1 MLQWEGYKMANLGN
15 IYRKNGTVHGE
26 SEKKA
31 NLSNIYRK
39 YGTVIALFV
48 LVLIISVMNSKFLS
62 MYNILNIFRQVSING
77 LIAFGMTFV
86 ILTGGIDLSVGAILA
101 LTGMV
106 LGLMIASGTPDLIAI
121 PLVLLLGALLGWFNG
136 VLISKVK
143 LQAFI
148 VTLATMTMFSGIT
161 MIISDG
167 IPAMGIT
174 ENSPLLNFF
183 SQGDILGIPF
193 PMIVLLVVF
202 TLLLIVL
209 QKTVFGR
216 GVYAIGGN
224 EEVARLSS
232 LPTDRIKTSVY
243 IISGAMSALA
253 GVILTSRLSSSQPTA
268 GSGFELDAIAAVVIG
283 GTSLAGG
290 RGRLFGTLI
299 GVLIIGVL
307 NNGLNIIGVSAF
319 YQQFIKGL
327 VILLAVILDRKSS
340 R

>member
-1 MLQWEGYKMANLGN
+1 MERA
-15 IYRKNGTVHGE
+15 
-26 SEKKA
+26 KKA

-48 LVLIISVMNSKFLS
+48 LVLIISIMNSKFLS
-62 MYNILNIFRQVSING
+62 MYNILNVFRQVSING

-106 LGLMIASGTPDLIAI
+106 LGLMVASGTPDLIAI

-174 ENSPLLNFF
+174 KNSPLLNFF

-202 TLLLIVL
+202 GLLLILL

-243 IISGAMSALA
+243 IISGVMSALA

-268 GSGFELDAIAAVVIG
+268 GAGFELDAIAAVVIG

-290 RGRLFGTLI
+290 KGRLFGTLI

>member
-1 MLQWEGYKMANLGN
+1 MDKFGSL
-15 IYRKNGTVHGE
+15 
-26 SEKKA
+26 
-31 NLSNIYRK
+31 YRK

-48 LVLIISVMNSKFLS
+48 LVLIISIMNFKFLS
-62 MYNILNIFRQVSING
+62 MYNILNVFRQVSING

-101 LTGMV
+101 LSGMV
-106 LGLMIASGTPDLIAI
+106 LGIMIASGTPDIIAI
-121 PLVLLLGALLGWFNG
+121 PTVLLLGAMLGWFNG
-136 VLISKVK
+136 VLISKIK

-148 VTLATMTMFSGIT
+148 VTLATMTMFRGIT

-174 ENSPLLNFF
+174 DQSPVLNFF
-183 SQGDILGIPF
+183 SQGSILGIPF
-193 PMIVLLVVF
+193 PMILLVVVF
-202 TLLLIVL
+202 TILLILL
-209 QKTVFGR
+209 QNTVFGR

-243 IISGAMSALA
+243 IISGVMSALA

-290 RGRLFGTLI
+290 RGRLFGTFI

>member
-1 MLQWEGYKMANLGN
+1 
-15 IYRKNGTVHGE
+15 
-26 SEKKA
+26 
-31 NLSNIYRK
+31 
-39 YGTVIALFV
+39 
-48 LVLIISVMNSKFLS
+48 
-62 MYNILNIFRQVSING
+62 MYNILNVFRQVSING

-86 ILTGGIDLSVGAILA
+86 ILTSGIDLSVGAILG
-101 LTGMV
+101 LSGMI
-106 LGLMIASGTPDLIAI
+106 LGLMITAGVPDYLAV
-121 PLVLLLGALLGWFNG
+121 LSVLLIGAMLGLFNG
-136 VLISKVK
+136 VLISKVR

-148 VTLATMTMFSGIT
+148 VTLATMTMFRGVT

-167 IPAMGIT
+167 IPAMGLT
-174 ENSPLLNFF
+174 NDAPVLDFF
-183 SQGDILGIPF
+183 SQGSIFGIPF
-193 PMIVLLVVF
+193 PMIIFIIVF
-202 TLLLIVL
+202 FILLIIL
-209 QKTVFGR
+209 QNTVFGR

-232 LPTDRIKTSVY
+232 MPTDRIKTMVY
-243 IISGAMSALA
+243 VISGLMSALA

-268 GSGFELDAIAAVVIG
+268 GMSFELDAIAAVVIG

-290 RGRLFGTLI
+290 RGRLFGTFI

-340 R
+340 K

>member
-1 MLQWEGYKMANLGN
+1 MNNVETVQKKFRTAGLGDAYK
-15 IYRKNGTVHGE
+15 
-26 SEKKA
+26 
-31 NLSNIYRK
+31 K
-39 YGTVIALFV
+39 YGTFIILIALV
-48 LVLIISVMNSKFLS
+48 ILVSAINPKFMS
-62 MYNILNIFRQVSING
+62 MYNILNVFRQVSING

-86 ILTGGIDLSVGAILA
+86 ILTGGIDLSVGAILG
-101 LTGMV
+101 LCGMI
-106 LGLMIASGTPDLIAI
+106 LGMLLMNGVSELIAI
-121 PLVLLLGALLGWFNG
+121 PTVILVGALLGAFNG
-136 VLISKVK
+136 FLIAKMK

-148 VTLATMTMFSGIT
+148 VTLATMTMFGGIT

-174 ENSPLLNFF
+174 KGSPVLDFF
-183 SQGDILGIPF
+183 SQGSIAGIPF

-202 TLLLIVL
+202 ILLLILL
-209 QKTVFGR
+209 QNTVFGR

-232 LPTDRIKTSVY
+232 LPTNRIKTWVY
-243 IISGAMSALA
+243 VISGTMAALA

-268 GSGFELDAIAAVVIG
+268 GAGFELDAIAAVVIG

-290 RGRLFGTLI
+290 RGRIFGTLI

-327 VILLAVILDRKSS
+327 VILFAILLDRKSAK
-340 R
+340 

>member
-1 MLQWEGYKMANLGN
+1 MQHKKKSWNLQQAEGYKVDKIGN
-15 IYRKNGTVHGE
+15 IYK
-26 SEKKA
+26 
-31 NLSNIYRK
+31 K
-39 YGTVIALFV
+39 YGTFIVLLV
-48 LVLIISVMNSKFLS
+48 LVLIISFMNPKFLS

-86 ILTGGIDLSVGAILA
+86 ILTGGIDLSVGAILG
-101 LTGMV
+101 LSGMI
-106 LGLMIASGTPDLIAI
+106 LGLLIASGTPDIIAI
-121 PLVLLLGALLGWFNG
+121 PAVLIIGALLGLFNG
-136 VLISKVK
+136 FFISKVK

-148 VTLATMTMFSGIT
+148 VTLATMTMFRGVT
-161 MIISDG
+161 MIMSDG

-174 ENSPLLNFF
+174 ANSPILDFF
-183 SQGDILGIPF
+183 SQGSVMGIPF
-193 PMIVLLVVF
+193 PMIIFIVVLII
-202 TLLLIVL
+202 LLIVL
-209 QKTVFGR
+209 QNTVFGR

-232 LPTDRIKTSVY
+232 MPTNRIKTMVY
-243 IISGAMSALA
+243 VISGAMSALA

-268 GSGFELDAIAAVVIG
+268 GMGFELDAIAAVVIG

-290 RGRLFGTLI
+290 KGRLFGTFI

-319 YQQFIKGL
+319 FQQFIKGL
-327 VILLAVILDRKSS
+327 VILLAVLLDRKSA

>member
-1 MLQWEGYKMANLGN
+1 MNKF
-15 IYRKNGTVHGE
+15 E
-26 SEKKA
+26 SV
-31 NLSNIYRK
+31 YRK
-39 YGTVIALFV
+39 YGTLIVLFV
-48 LVLIISVMNSKFLS
+48 LIIIVSLINSKFLT

-86 ILTGGIDLSVGAILA
+86 ILTGGIDLSVGAILG
-101 LTGMV
+101 LSGML
-106 LGLMIASGTPDLIAI
+106 LGLMVVAGIPDIVAI
-121 PLVLLLGALLGWFNG
+121 PTVLIIGALLGCFNG
-136 VLISKVK
+136 ILISKLK

-148 VTLATMTMFSGIT
+148 VTLATMTMFSGLT

-174 ENSPLLNFF
+174 KNAPVLDFF
-183 SQGDILGIPF
+183 SQGSILGIPF
-193 PMIVLLVVF
+193 PMFVLIVF
-202 TLLLIVL
+202 YILLLILL
-209 QKTVFGR
+209 QNTVFGR

-232 LPTDRIKTSVY
+232 LPTNRIKTLVY
-243 IISGAMSALA
+243 VISGVMSSLA

-268 GSGFELDAIAAVVIG
+268 GTGFELDAIAAVVIG

-290 RGRLFGTLI
+290 RGRLFGTFI
-299 GVLIIGVL
+299 GILIIGVL

-327 VILLAVILDRKSS
+327 VILFAIILDRKSS

>member
-1 MLQWEGYKMANLGN
+1 MLRVVENNMTKIG
-15 IYRKNGTVHGE
+15 
-26 SEKKA
+26 S
-31 NLSNIYRK
+31 LSRR
-39 YGTVIALFV
+39 YGTVLS
-48 LVLIISVMNSKFLS
+48 LLLLILIVTIIDSKFFT

-86 ILTGGIDLSVGAILA
+86 ILTGGIDLSVGAILG
-101 LTGMV
+101 LSGMV
-106 LGLMIASGTPDLIAI
+106 LGLMVSGNIPDFVAI
-121 PLVLLLGALLGWFNG
+121 PIVLLLGAMLGTFNG
-136 VLISKVK
+136 VMVSKVK
-143 LQAFI
+143 LQPFI
-148 VTLATMTMFSGIT
+148 VTLATMTMFRGLT

-167 IPAMGIT
+167 IPVMGLT
-174 ENSPLLNFF
+174 KESPVLDFF
-183 SQGDILGIPF
+183 SQGSVLGIPF
-193 PMIVLLVVF
+193 PMIIFILFLILLAI
-202 TLLLIVL
+202 LL

-232 LPTDRIKTSVY
+232 LPTNKIKTLVY
-243 IISGAMSALA
+243 VISGVMSALA

-268 GSGFELDAIAAVVIG
+268 GSSFELDAIAAVVIG

-290 RGRLFGTLI
+290 RGRIFGTFI

-307 NNGLNIIGVSAF
+307 NNGLNIIGVSPF

-327 VILLAVILDRKSS
+327 VILLAVIIDRKST

>member
-1 MLQWEGYKMANLGN
+1 MQQAEGYSVERVGN
-15 IYRKNGTVHGE
+15 IYK
-26 SEKKA
+26 
-31 NLSNIYRK
+31 K
-39 YGTVIALFV
+39 YGTFIVLLV
-48 LVLIISVMNSKFLS
+48 LVLIISLMNPKFLS

-86 ILTGGIDLSVGAILA
+86 ILTGGIDLSVGAILG
-101 LTGMV
+101 LSGMI
-106 LGLMIASGTPDLIAI
+106 LGLLITGGTPDIIAI
-121 PLVLLLGALLGWFNG
+121 PAVLIIGALLGLFNG
-136 VLISKVK
+136 FFISKVK

-148 VTLATMTMFSGIT
+148 VTLATMTMFRGIT

-167 IPAMGIT
+167 VPAMGIT
-174 ENSPLLNFF
+174 ANSPLLDFF
-183 SQGDILGIPF
+183 SQGNVLGIPF
-193 PMIVLLVVF
+193 PMIVFIVVLIILLV
-202 TLLLIVL
+202 IL
-209 QKTVFGR
+209 QNTVFGR

-232 LPTDRIKTSVY
+232 MPTNRIKTMVY
-243 IISGAMSALA
+243 VISGAMSALA

-268 GSGFELDAIAAVVIG
+268 GMGFELDAIAAVVIG

-290 RGRLFGTLI
+290 KGRLFGTFI

-319 YQQFIKGL
+319 FQQFIKGL
-327 VILLAVILDRKSS
+327 VILLAVLLDRKSA

>member
-1 MLQWEGYKMANLGN
+1 MANLGN

>member
-1 MLQWEGYKMANLGN
+1 MANLGN
-15 IYRKNGTVHGE
+15 IYRKNGTVHGD

-48 LVLIISVMNSKFLS
+48 LVLIISIMNSKFLS
-62 MYNILNIFRQVSING
+62 MYNVLNVFRQVSING

-106 LGLMIASGTPDLIAI
+106 LGLMVASGTPDLIAI
-121 PLVLLLGALLGWFNG
+121 PIVLLLGALLGWFNG

-174 ENSPLLNFF
+174 ENSPILNFF

-202 TLLLIVL
+202 ALLLILL

-243 IISGAMSALA
+243 IISGVMSALA

-268 GSGFELDAIAAVVIG
+268 GAGFELDAIAAVVIG

-290 RGRLFGTLI
+290 KGRLFGTLI

>member
-1 MLQWEGYKMANLGN
+1 MQKFGA
-15 IYRKNGTVHGE
+15 IYN
-26 SEKKA
+26 
-31 NLSNIYRK
+31 K
-39 YGTVIALFV
+39 YGTFIVLLV
-48 LVLIISVMNSKFLS
+48 LVLIISLMNPKFLT
-62 MYNILNIFRQVSING
+62 MYNILNVFRQVSING

-86 ILTGGIDLSVGAILA
+86 ILTSGIDLSVGAILG
-101 LTGMV
+101 LSGMI
-106 LGLMIASGTPDLIAI
+106 LGLMITAGVPDYLAI
-121 PLVLLLGALLGWFNG
+121 LSVLLIGAMLGLFNG
-136 VLISKVK
+136 VLISKVR

-148 VTLATMTMFSGIT
+148 VTLATMTMFRGVT

-167 IPAMGIT
+167 IPAMGLT
-174 ENSPLLNFF
+174 NDAPVLDFF
-183 SQGDILGIPF
+183 SQGSIFGIPF
-193 PMIVLLVVF
+193 PMIIFIIVF
-202 TLLLIVL
+202 FILLIIL
-209 QKTVFGR
+209 QNTVFGR

-232 LPTDRIKTSVY
+232 MPTDRIKTMVY
-243 IISGAMSALA
+243 VISGLMSALA

-268 GSGFELDAIAAVVIG
+268 GMSFELDAIAAVVIG

-290 RGRLFGTLI
+290 RGRLFGTFI

-340 R
+340 K